1 MRLVQELR
9 VVQVRRSRSDIHP
22 DAHSKHVEDRP
33 HPARVSASEVV
44 VDRDQVHAFARE
56 RIQIEGKAR
65 DQRLA
70 FAGLHLGDLALVQD
84 DSSHQLHVEVAQSDA
99 PAARLTAESERVDE
113 QVLELLAVPG
123 ALPQLVRAGP

>member
-1 MRLVQELR
+1 MRLVQVLR
-9 VVQVRRSRSDIHP
+9 VVQVRRSRSDIHT
-22 DAHSKHVEDRP
+22 DAHSKDVEDRS

-44 VDRDQVHAFARE
+44 VDSDEVDAIAG
-56 RIQIEGKAR
+56 EGVEVQGEAR

-123 ALPQLVRAGP
+123 ALPQLVRAGT